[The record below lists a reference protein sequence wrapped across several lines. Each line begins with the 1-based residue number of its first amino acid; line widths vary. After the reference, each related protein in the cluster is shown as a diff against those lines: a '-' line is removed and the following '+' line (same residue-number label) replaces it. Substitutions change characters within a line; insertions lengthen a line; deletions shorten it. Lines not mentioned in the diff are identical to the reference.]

1 MGLFTSFQFTEEN
14 IKKINTFLPDDLQS
28 DNYKLSDFTDE
39 KIVSKV
45 FNQIRY
51 LKQEIALIKEK
62 SAPLRNKIDSVR
74 ASKVQVFNTEVF
86 DAVPLGF
93 VDLGVVVRFGTAS
106 TGNRFENGV
115 LGYAIEEVSDKVWA
129 KNNAQYNSVRE
140 AKLELLTKAIRTY
153 KECNQFFKFEID
165 FREIGSSGNVFLY
178 LRGTACKGQNNLI
191 NDFELAD
198 NNKEVKDLEM
208 ELADKQLKLREYN
221 TVYKTIP
228 KTKNALVK
236 FLAE

>member
-1 MGLFTSFQFTEEN
+1 MGLFTSFQFTEEDV
-14 IKKINTFLPDDLQS
+14 KKINTFLPDDLQCDS
-28 DNYKLSDFTDE
+28 YKLSDFTDE

-51 LKQEIALIKEK
+51 LKEEIALIKEK

-115 LGYAIEEVSDKVWA
+115 LGYAIEEASDKVWA

-153 KECNQFFKFEID
+153 EECNQFFKFEID

-198 NNKEVKDLEM
+198 NNKEVLDLEM
-208 ELADKQLKLREYN
+208 ELADKQLKLGEYN
-221 TVYKTIP
+221 TIYKTIP
-228 KTKNALVK
+228 TTKNDLVK